1 MDVKLPIIPEAFALK
16 IGCAI
21 CSLTARLP
29 RGRRAPG
36 RSGGMVGIFCAA
48 LALAA
53 LAAAL
58 NPAALK
64 AAAPPIRI
72 GATISLSG
80 KYTEPS
86 RMIQAGYRLWEK
98 QINARGGLLNRPVEL
113 ILPDDHSR
121 VADVR
126 QAYRRLIE
134 TDAVDL
140 LLSPY
145 GSPLTLAASEISESN
160 GYVMLACA
168 ASADILFNRGYRHLF
183 GVYAPA
189 KRYFIGLMD
198 LMARHSLQTV
208 AILYEDSPFNRDVAD
223 GTASWA
229 HRFGLQV
236 AFRQSFSDAASDLPH
251 AVAELQRRFPAVQG
265 LVFAAYPPDCYRL
278 LDILAARGWR
288 PPVLAQTIAPIH
300 PQFYQKAGPM
310 AEGVFGPS
318 QWEPDER
325 IPFPGTRQFIRD
337 FEVEYGMKPSYHAAA
352 AYTACQIMENAVTR
366 TGTLDQEAIR
376 NIIAAMD
383 SVTVIGRFKVDSRG
397 MQIGHNP
404 FLIQWQDGQKEI
416 VYPRK
421 LQTATPRFF
430 DE

>member
-1 MDVKLPIIPEAFALK
+1 MRDRRGNGAAGVMFGIL
-16 IGCAI
+16 CAT
-21 CSLTARLP
+21 LVLAGLA
-29 RGRRAPG
+29 GVLDPG
-36 RSGGMVGIFCAA
+36 
-48 LALAA
+48 LLE
-53 LAAAL
+53 
-58 NPAALK
+58 
-64 AAAPPIRI
+64 AAPQPIRI
-72 GATISLSG
+72 GATVSLSG
-80 KYTEPS
+80 KYVEPS

-113 ILPDDHSR
+113 LLLDDHSR

-126 QAYRRLIE
+126 RLYRRLIE
-134 TDAVDL
+134 DEAVDL
-140 LLSPY
+140 VLSPY
-145 GSPLTLAASEISESN
+145 GSPLTLVASEISESN

-168 ASADILFNRGYRHLF
+168 ASAEALFNRGYRHLF

-198 LMARHSLQTV
+198 LMARHGLQNV

-223 GTASWA
+223 GTESWA
-229 HRFGLQV
+229 RRFGLQV
-236 AFRQSFSDAASDLPH
+236 PFRQGFSDAARDLPR
-251 AVAELQRRFPAVQG
+251 ALETLQRRFPAIQG
-265 LVFAAYPPDCYRL
+265 LVFSAYPPDCYRL
-278 LDILAARGWR
+278 LALLEARGWR

-300 PQFYQKAGPM
+300 PEFYQKAGPA

-325 IPFPGTRQFIRD
+325 IPFPGTRQFIHD
-337 FEVEYGMKPSYHAAA
+337 FEVEYGLKPSYHAAS
-352 AYTACQIMENAVTR
+352 AYTACQILEKAVTS
-366 TGTLDQEAIR
+366 TGSLDQEAMR
-376 NIIAAMD
+376 DTIASMD

-421 LQTATPRFF
+421 LQTAAPRFF